1 MAPEGRL
8 LSSKPQPGASAALDE
23 PFGVTATAADEAG
36 TKVKSRQGVRLP
48 NASESQILRELAL
61 PSRPGS
67 NFELEVDLSIFIE
80 EIVITPFGAA
90 WQFSGIKGAIESL
103 LKEAGAGQI
112 KVRRS
117 KHMLAPEIGWP
128 PEIKARREGRR
139 F

>member
-1 MAPEGRL
+1 M
-8 LSSKPQPGASAALDE
+8 GAVFTGCA
-23 PFGVTATAADEAG
+23 
-36 TKVKSRQGVRLP
+36 R
-48 NASESQILRELAL
+48 RE
-61 PSRPGS
+61 
-67 NFELEVDLSIFIE
+67 VSIFIE

-128 PEIKARREGRR
+128 PEIKARKEGRR